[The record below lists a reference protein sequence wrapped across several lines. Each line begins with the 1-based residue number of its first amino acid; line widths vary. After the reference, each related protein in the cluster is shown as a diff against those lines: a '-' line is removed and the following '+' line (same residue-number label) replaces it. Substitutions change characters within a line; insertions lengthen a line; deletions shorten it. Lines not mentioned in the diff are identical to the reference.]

1 MKSVKKWVSAILVF
15 LLVFPSL
22 STVRAEEN
30 SDINGHWAE
39 VQIKEALHSELV
51 KGYPDGTFKPNHS
64 ISRAEFAAMVNR
76 KFNFSEKKKL
86 QAPDMNGK
94 EWYAEDLSV
103 AVGSGYLNG
112 YEGGFMKPKAPI
124 TRQEVATIVARILDL
139 EANSKAADVFKDAVP
154 EWSKGSVGAVVSE
167 KLMIGLPNGKFVP
180 GKSITRAE
188 AVVTLGR
195 VERESVTYDKP
206 GVYGP
211 ENGTETIHTDVTI
224 SAKGVTLK
232 NLVIEGDLLLT
243 EDIEE
248 GDIILN
254 NITVKGTTT
263 IKGGGENSVHVNDS
277 SLKKVIIAKKN
288 NKIRVVASGKTNIT
302 NVVLQS
308 GAKLEE
314 EKLSGNGFGNVE
326 IGAKEKSTIT
336 LDGIFETVVI
346 SSSDHTIHIP
356 LGAII
361 NTLTINQEA
370 LIKGEGKI
378 NEANINVNGVQLDII
393 PVKTNFKD
401 GIKDSTS
408 TSSGGGSYTPPSS
421 GSNPSGEVTVEEV
434 SNIEK
439 TVQLGQSFTLPEKVA
454 ATMSDG
460 TIVDKSIIWDGKAST
475 GDIGT
480 FVYEGVV
487 EGYPTKV
494 IYTLHV
500 QLDGYSEDET
510 GTIAYVRTNGALA
523 HAKEVITIEEIVI
536 QGEFEGSLK
545 LPEGFSIPITIETDG
560 TILDLNSNTLE
571 KVTVNGDNVTLKNGT
586 VKNIVYK
593 KDISSVTLMDIADAS
608 TTNHVIDN
616 WGNTKLTVS
625 LKGNTNLAGDIQLQG
640 GPIEIE
646 GDTGEISGIVRI
658 ETASEITL
666 SVPVTTVVVDY
677 DNAVVNVNENIV
689 IGKMTV
695 RKNATVNLGSGATI
709 GTPEK
714 RSGVIVTVN
723 NDVVFGIASLIKAQ
737 STLFNEVLDTIDLER
752 YIHVSDNF
760 IRAAVPGDL
769 DGQFPQAA
777 INTLKSAKEQADSE
791 LSEIIGS
798 NDDLLT
804 KQQQVDTAT
813 LELKS
818 ELVSF
823 SEKRILLDS
832 STLRFKLREM
842 EQLLS
847 RTAIGDTYGQVPQGA
862 YDVFSTV
869 VQEVK
874 AAYEAGL
881 NQDGLQEQMDK
892 LVAGHAEFQNDYQE
906 LPFFDPNSS
915 TIDGS
920 IFFILP
926 EVESEEVFTDFAEFR
941 VLNESTGKY
950 IETGWSISS
959 GDHSLGWKTMEVTQL
974 NDYEVNLDEVETVYF
989 TVPSNKHIYT
999 GTFSTNQFKSK
1010 GQVQLSVKDGATGT
1024 LAVTIDSAS
1033 DSFDITHLLVR
1044 RVDDTLEE
1052 QWNSTYEIA
1061 TSTQLP
1067 TGSYDLEVY
1076 GYDENHEYLLK
1087 KENVEIAEGENTTQF
1102 TSDDEDTINLSYE
1115 DFTGWNLKAFDYQP
1129 LDSNLRFFNHFVEDT
1144 RNLSSSIKL
1153 SDDYEGIEVGYYAD
1167 HPDRVGEQ
1175 WRYRVSILHQSGKD
1189 ENIKTSPHFEFSI
1202 RETPEAITL
1211 DPNVSLSSLYQIK
1224 IVNDFGHELTDLS
1237 YYHEHGYLNYGGQIT
1252 VKELSTGKEKT
1263 KTLEHIRKF
1272 KYISLNDVFP
1282 GVKGDVE
1289 ITFSMEDSLFLIP
1302 SVTKVITVQ

>member
-1 MKSVKKWVSAILVF
+1 MKSVRKWVSAILVL

-22 STVRAEEN
+22 STARAEETT
-30 SDINGHWAE
+30 DIDGHWAE
-39 VQIKEALHSELV
+39 TQIKEALHSELV
-51 KGYPDGTFKPNHS
+51 NGYPDGTFKPNHS

-76 KFNFSEKKKL
+76 KFNFSEKKKI

-103 AVGSGYLNG
+103 AVGSGYMNG
-112 YEGGFMKPKAPI
+112 YENGFMKPKSPI
-124 TRQEVATIVARILDL
+124 SRQEVATIVARILDL
-139 EANSKAADVFKDAVP
+139 EANSKAANVFKDSIP

-180 GKSITRAE
+180 TKSITRAE

-195 VERESVTYDKP
+195 VERETVTYDKP
-206 GVYGP
+206 GVFGP
-211 ENGTETIHTDVTI
+211 DSGTETIQSDVTV
-224 SAKGVTLK
+224 SAKDVTLQ

-248 GDIILN
+248 GDINLN
-254 NITVKGTTT
+254 NLTVKGTTI
-263 IKGGGENSVHVNDS
+263 IKGGGENSIHVNDS
-277 SLKKVIIAKKN
+277 TLKKVIIAKKN
-288 NKIRVVASGKTNIT
+288 NKIRVVASGSTQIKEVT
-302 NVVLQS
+302 LQS

-314 EKLSGNGFGNVE
+314 EKLSGNGFGNVKIE
-326 IGAKEKSTIT
+326 AKEKSTIT

-361 NTLTINQEA
+361 NTITINDKA
-370 LIKGEGKI
+370 FIKGEGKI

-401 GIKDSTS
+401 GIKDPTS
-408 TSSGGGSYTPPSS
+408 TSSGGGSYNPPSS
-421 GSNPSGEVTVEEV
+421 GDNSSGEVTVEDV

-439 TVQLGQSFTLPEKVA
+439 TVQLGQGFTLPEKVE

-460 TIVDKSIIWDGKAST
+460 TVVDKSIIWDGKAST

-480 FVYEGVV
+480 FIYEGVV

-494 IYTLHV
+494 IYTLSV
-500 QLDGYSEDET
+500 QLGGYSEDET
-510 GTIAYVRTNGALA
+510 GIIAYVSTNGALA
-523 HAKEVITIEEIVI
+523 HAKDVITIEKIVI
-536 QGEFEGSLK
+536 QGELQGSLT
-545 LPEGFSIPITIETDG
+545 LPEGTSLPITVEADNVE
-560 TILDLNSNTLE
+560 LDLNSNHIE
-571 KVTVNGDNVTLKNGT
+571 KLIVNGDHVTLKNGT

-593 KDISSVTLMDIADAS
+593 DDISSVTLSDIADLS
-608 TTNHVIDN
+608 TTNHLFN
-616 WGNTKLTVS
+616 NGGTEKLTVN
-625 LKGNTNLAGDIQLQG
+625 LKGDTNLAGDVQLKG

-646 GDTGEISGIVRI
+646 GDTGEISGIVRV
-658 ETASEITL
+658 ETDSEATF

-677 DNAVVNVNENIV
+677 DQAIVNVNENIA

-709 GTPEK
+709 ETPEK
-714 RSGVIVTVN
+714 RSGVEVSVN
-723 NDVVFGIASLIKAQ
+723 NDAVFGIASFKVQ
-737 STLFNEVLDTIDLER
+737 SSLFNEVLDIVDLER
-752 YIHVSDNF
+752 YIHVSENF
-760 IRAAVPGDL
+760 IQAAEPGEL
-769 DGQFPQAA
+769 DGQFPQEA
-777 INTLKSAKEQADSE
+777 IETLKSAKEQADSK

-798 NDDLLT
+798 NDDLST
-804 KQQQVDTAT
+804 KQQQVDAAT
-813 LELKS
+813 SDLKS
-818 ELVSF
+818 ELIAF
-823 SEKRILLDS
+823 SEKRIFLDS

-881 NQDGLQEQMDK
+881 TQDGLQEQMGR
-892 LVAGHAEFQNDYQE
+892 LVAAHNEFQNAYQE

-920 IFFILP
+920 ISFILP
-926 EVESEEVFTDFAEFR
+926 EVESGEVFTDFAEFK
-941 VLNESTGKY
+941 VLDESTGKY
-950 IETGWSISS
+950 IQTGWSIHT
-959 GDHSLGWKTMEVTQL
+959 GDHSLGWKTMEVMEL
-974 NDYEVNLDEVETVYF
+974 NEYRVNLDEVETVYF
-989 TVPSNKHIYT
+989 TIPSNKHIYT
-999 GTFSTNQFKSK
+999 GTFTTNQFKSK
-1010 GQVQLSVKDGATGT
+1010 GEVQLSVKDGVTGT

-1033 DSFDITHLLVR
+1033 DNFDITHLLAR

-1061 TSTQLP
+1061 TSTQLS

-1087 KENVEIAEGENTTQF
+1087 KEKVEVAEGENTIQF

-1115 DFTGWNLKAFDYQP
+1115 DFTGWNLKAFDYQA

-1167 HPDRVGEQ
+1167 HPVRAGEQ
-1175 WRYRVSILHQSGKD
+1175 WRYRISIPHQSGND

-1202 RETPEAITL
+1202 QEREDKIALTPSA
-1211 DPNVSLSSLYQIK
+1211 SLYSTYDIK
-1224 IVNDFGHELTDLS
+1224 IINDFGHELTDLS
-1237 YYHEHGYLNYGGQIT
+1237 YYHEQHYLNYGGQIT
-1252 VKELSTGKEKT
+1252 VKELSSGIEKT
-1263 KTLEHIRKF
+1263 KALKYVREF

-1282 GVKGDVE
+1282 GAKGEVE
-1289 ITFSMEDSLFLIP
+1289 ITFSMDDSLFLIP